1 MKLRIPKVGMR
12 TIKTAVAVMLSYL
25 LFVPFD
31 LMYREEYGGIWGQM
45 GPLYACIACI
55 VCMQSSLGQ
64 TVRQG
69 VSRLIGVAIGGAL
82 GVLALTL
89 GPVLSHPAVQTLTLG
104 AVCVAGIWTGLLLK
118 RPAACPMACIVPCVI
133 LIGGHTGV
141 ERYYYAAAR
150 IIETVV
156 GVAVAFGVNA
166 LLPDHRRE
174 EGPLF
179 CHFVQASRASSP
191 DLRNMALKTTARR
204 PQQTS
209 TALPRHCS
217 VHQTPRKAPRMKR
230 RMMA

>member
-1 MKLRIPKVGMR
+1 MKLKIPKVGMR

-166 LLPDHRRE
+166 LLPDHRRAE
-174 EGPLF
+174 EPTEKP
-179 CHFVQASRASSP
+179 ADPS
-191 DLRNMALKTTARR
+191 
-204 PQQTS
+204 TS
-209 TALPRHCS
+209 EEH
-217 VHQTPRKAPRMKR
+217 KK
-230 RMMA
+230 

>member
-1 MKLRIPKVGMR
+1 MKLKIPKVGMR

-25 LFVPFD
+25 LFVPFH

-166 LLPDHRRE
+166 LLPDHRRAE
-174 EGPLF
+174 EPTEKP
-179 CHFVQASRASSP
+179 ADP
-191 DLRNMALKTTARR
+191 
-204 PQQTS
+204 S
-209 TALPRHCS
+209 TGEEH
-217 VHQTPRKAPRMKR
+217 KK
-230 RMMA
+230 

>member
-1 MKLRIPKVGMR
+1 MKRKIPKVGMR
-12 TIKTAVAVMLSYL
+12 TVKTAVAVMLSYL
-25 LFVPFD
+25 VFVPFD
-31 LMYREEYGGIWGQM
+31 LMYREEHGGIWGQM
-45 GPLYACIACI
+45 GPLYACIACV

-64 TVRQG
+64 TIRQG
-69 VSRLIGVAIGGAL
+69 VSRLIGVAAGGVL

-156 GVAVAFGVNA
+156 GVAIAFGVNA
-166 LLPDHRRE
+166 LLPDHRRAE
-174 EGPLF
+174 EPTEKP
-179 CHFVQASRASSP
+179 ADP
-191 DLRNMALKTTARR
+191 
-204 PQQTS
+204 S
-209 TALPRHCS
+209 TGEEH
-217 VHQTPRKAPRMKR
+217 KK
-230 RMMA
+230 

>member
-69 VSRLIGVAIGGAL
+69 VSRLIGVAIGGA
-82 GVLALTL
+82 
-89 GPVLSHPAVQTLTLG
+89 PAVQTLTLG

-174 EGPLF
+174 EEPTEKP
-179 CHFVQASRASSP
+179 ADP
-191 DLRNMALKTTARR
+191 
-204 PQQTS
+204 S
-209 TALPRHCS
+209 TGEE
-217 VHQTPRKAPRMKR
+217 QKK
-230 RMMA
+230 

>member
-1 MKLRIPKVGMR
+1 MKLKIPKVGMR

-31 LMYREEYGGIWGQM
+31 LMYREEYGGHLGADGTPI
-45 GPLYACIACI
+45 CRIACI

-166 LLPDHRRE
+166 LLPDHRRAE
-174 EGPLF
+174 EPTEKPADPF
-179 CHFVQASRASSP
+179 DR
-191 DLRNMALKTTARR
+191 
-204 PQQTS
+204 
-209 TALPRHCS
+209 
-217 VHQTPRKAPRMKR
+217 
-230 RMMA
+230 

>member
-1 MKLRIPKVGMR
+1 MKLKIPKVGMR

-69 VSRLIGVAIGGAL
+69 VSRLIGVAIGGAR

-166 LLPDHRRE
+166 LLPDHRRAE
-174 EGPLF
+174 EPTEKP
-179 CHFVQASRASSP
+179 ADPS
-191 DLRNMALKTTARR
+191 
-204 PQQTS
+204 TS
-209 TALPRHCS
+209 EEH
-217 VHQTPRKAPRMKR
+217 KK
-230 RMMA
+230 

>member
-1 MKLRIPKVGMR
+1 MKLKIPKVGMR

-118 RPAACPMACIVPCVI
+118 RPAACPCLHCAMRHSDR
-133 LIGGHTGV
+133 GHTGV

-166 LLPDHRRE
+166 LLPDHRRAE
-174 EGPLF
+174 EPTEKP
-179 CHFVQASRASSP
+179 ADPS
-191 DLRNMALKTTARR
+191 
-204 PQQTS
+204 TS
-209 TALPRHCS
+209 EEH
-217 VHQTPRKAPRMKR
+217 KK
-230 RMMA
+230 

>member
-89 GPVLSHPAVQTLTLG
+89 GPVLSHPA
-104 AVCVAGIWTGLLLK
+104 
-118 RPAACPMACIVPCVI
+118 
-133 LIGGHTGV
+133 
-141 ERYYYAAAR
+141 
-150 IIETVV
+150 
-156 GVAVAFGVNA
+156 AF
-166 LLPDHRRE
+166 
-174 EGPLF
+174 
-179 CHFVQASRASSP
+179 
-191 DLRNMALKTTARR
+191 
-204 PQQTS
+204 
-209 TALPRHCS
+209 
-217 VHQTPRKAPRMKR
+217 
-230 RMMA
+230 